1 MAVARPPAPENGP
14 DTRERRPRLDR
25 PGCRF
30 RGHVCESLTH
40 EPPGKHPAR
49 GRARGGPQRH
59 LRRRG
64 SAGALAQLRTVAATA
79 KIQVT
84 STIAD
89 LQNLP
94 TGDLK
99 SAFERSSACKSVAAS
114 T

>member
-1 MAVARPPAPENGP
+1 MSRPASIRIAGALVEALSGIS
-14 DTRERRPRLDR
+14 
-25 PGCRF
+25 G
-30 RGHVCESLTH
+30 V
-40 EPPGKHPAR
+40 
-49 GRARGGPQRH
+49 
-59 LRRRG
+59 RG

-99 SAFERSSACKSVAAS
+99 SAFESSSACRSVAAS